1 MDSFRRYF
9 EMGKAD
15 ALAGKPLDVP
25 CAIQKGNVI
34 AMQAGS
40 EEQAYRMGY
49 DEGKGQF
56 QKIEAEKSRKQQR
69 LF

>member
-1 MDSFRRYF
+1 MVDSFEKYF
-9 EMGKAD
+9 EQGRSD
-15 ALAGKPLDVP
+15 ALAGKPCHSNLEGHADE
-25 CAIQKGNVI
+25 I
-34 AMQAGS
+34 
-40 EEQAYRMGY
+40 YRMGY